1 MYMLGRGVVTQ
12 CMITKIM
19 WTIDNLHSFIPSQ
32 LHGTNLYAWEG
43 RGHTIN
49 TSSHLWSVSAH
60 EFVCVYTAIS
70 YWRTYQLHR
79 AMGMGVA
86 TQCVIVLHTHGF
98 QFMSLCVC
106 CLCRCSCDFWSVQCP
121 SVPCTYTLTLSAP
134 QEEDWWG
141 SHAPSMEGTTVEAP
155 DLGCPCVT
163 VGELTTTWDTLRHRE
178 R

>member
-1 MYMLGRGVVTQ
+1 MIGFSSWVWLCLYCYQLLKNLSVTL
-12 CMITKIM
+12 C
-19 WTIDNLHSFIPSQ
+19 N
-32 LHGTNLYAWEG
+32 GNG
-43 RGHTIN
+43 CGHT
-49 TSSHLWSVSAH
+49 
-60 EFVCVYTAIS
+60 VCDCI
-70 YWRTYQLHR
+70 TYGWFQLI
-79 AMGMGVA
+79 
-86 TQCVIVLHTHGF
+86 TYSNWEVLHTVWIILHT

>member
-1 MYMLGRGVVTQ
+1 
-12 CMITKIM
+12 
-19 WTIDNLHSFIPSQ
+19 
-32 LHGTNLYAWEG
+32 
-43 RGHTIN
+43 
-49 TSSHLWSVSAH
+49 
-60 EFVCVYTAIS
+60 
-70 YWRTYQLHR
+70 
-79 AMGMGVA
+79 
-86 TQCVIVLHTHGF
+86 
-98 QFMSLCVC
+98 MSLCVC

-141 SHAPSMEGTTVEAP
+141 GHAPSMEGTTVEAP